1 MTHVSAHEVGRM
13 ITAALAIP
21 DLQLLPRRRTLKLKL
36 VQPEI
41 GFGKHG
47 TAGRI
52 RQYEESKGGFSIDE
66 IHYRLTPGPVT
77 QIRHALR

>member
-1 MTHVSAHEVGRM
+1 MTHVRAHEVGRM

-36 VQPEI
+36 VQSKI
-41 GFGKHG
+41 GFGKHAPG
-47 TAGRI
+47 PYSE
-52 RQYEESKGGFSIDE
+52 YEESKGGLSIDE